1 MVVRIKYLEE
11 KIKLMKICMV
21 GFVKYIIA
29 YYFGETISN
38 YYEKGNAIG
47 RY

>member
-21 GFVKYIIA
+21 EFVKYIIA

-38 YYEKGNAIG
+38 NYRTGNAIG